1 MTYKW
6 WTPRKL
12 FTIMFLKE
20 SIMANTRRY
29 SVEFKEEAVKRALEN
44 GYSISEVAKL
54 LGMPTTTL

>member
-1 MTYKW
+1 
-6 WTPRKL
+6 
-12 FTIMFLKE
+12 
-20 SIMANTRRY
+20 MANTRRY